1 MPDSKL
7 IYAALE
13 AMPNFIIVD
22 QAGIIV
28 YMNQIYADLLN
39 VSLEDSIGRQVADVI
54 PNTKM
59 TEVLSTGK
67 AMIGDIMSFYNHK
80 TGQQTELVCN
90 RLPLFDN
97 KKIIGA
103 AAITTFETL
112 SDLNHLYA
120 ELDRI
125 KAENEQYR
133 NQLRQLKDN
142 PLSKVIGSSPSMVEL
157 KQKIADFAMSN
168 LTILLTG
175 ETGVGK
181 EVFATAIHE
190 LSPRKLNAF
199 VKINCAAIP
208 KDLLESELFGYE
220 EGAFTGAKRHGKPG
234 KFELADNGTLLLDE
248 IGEMPIDLQSKLL
261 RVLQEREIERLGS
274 TKPKKI
280 NVRLICSTNK
290 DVLQLVKEGKFRE
303 DLYYRINTVELAIPS
318 LRERIADLPALCEFF
333 IQKNNEEYSF
343 HTRGIDRDVL
353 NLFESY
359 SWPGNIRELQHT
371 IERLSFLNQDTMI
384 SLRHCGFLEKKMASN
399 PGTAVTLTNDLH
411 LNRDQADI
419 ESIRKALKDADGNRT
434 KAAKLLGISR
444 SMLYNKLKQYD
455 IK

>member
-1 MPDSKL
+1 MDSKL

-13 AMPNFIIVD
+13 SMPNFIIVD
-22 QAGIIV
+22 HKGLIV
-28 YMNQIYADLLN
+28 YINRIYSELLG
-39 VSLEDSIGRQVADVI
+39 VSPEEVIGKPVQDVI
-54 PNTKM
+54 PNTKLM
-59 TEVLSTGK
+59 EVLSAGK
-67 AMIGDIMSFYNHK
+67 AMTGDIMTFYHHK
-80 TGQQTELVCN
+80 TQQQIDLVCN
-90 RLPLFDN
+90 RLPLFEDG
-97 KKIIGA
+97 KIIGA

-112 SDLNHLYA
+112 SDLSHLYA

-125 KAENEQYR
+125 KKENEQYK
-133 NQLRQLKDN
+133 QKLRQIKDN
-142 PLSKVIGSSPSMVEL
+142 PLSKVIGSSPAMVEI
-157 KQKIADFAMSN
+157 KQTIADFAKSN

-220 EGAFTGAKRHGKPG
+220 EGAFTGAKKHGKPG

-274 TKPKKI
+274 TKSKKI
-280 NVRLICSTNK
+280 NVRLICSTNR
-290 DVLQLVKEGKFRE
+290 DVVQLVKEGKFRE
-303 DLYYRINTVELAIPS
+303 DLYYRINTVELAIPP
-318 LRERIADLPALCEFF
+318 LRDRLSDLPALCSFF
-333 IQKNNEEYSF
+333 IQKNNEEYGF

-353 NLFESY
+353 ALFERY

-371 IERLSFLNQDTMI
+371 IERLSFLNQDTVI
-384 SLRHCGFLEKKMASN
+384 SMRHCAFLEKKMAAD
-399 PGTAVTLTNDLH
+399 PDLAVTLTNDLH
-411 LNRDQADI
+411 INRDQADM
-419 ESIRKALKDADGNRT
+419 ESIRKALREADGNRT